1 MTFRLIPTDQK
12 FYELFAAQAEVAAEG
27 ARVLEAELRD
37 YVDPV
42 AAADRLR
49 DLEHRG
55 DDVNHAVLAHLEA
68 TFVVPFERQDIHAL
82 TGVLDDIIDLVE
94 KVGDLLVLYHV
105 PVPPPGAVDQAS
117 ILVRACDVIVEGVG
131 GARQTDRPARVPAAD
146 PCAREGGRCPS
157 AAPDR
162 AALRGAAECARGP
175 DRRGDLRGPR
185 GRDRRRRPGRPRPGP
200 DRDHVRHPS
209 ARQRRSARDGPGA
222 LMTSLGPRGM
232 MRLAAGSSISR
243 TRPRRGTWNTLR
255 ANETES
261 ERAGDRRHRAAS
273 SAG

>member
-12 FYELFAAQAEVAAEG
+12 FYELFAAQAAVAAEG

-42 AAADRLR
+42 AAADQLR
-49 DLEHRG
+49 ELEHRG

-105 PVPPPGAVDQAS
+105 PVAAAGRRRPGVDPGPGVRRRSSRACAA
-117 ILVRACDVIVEGVG
+117 LVRPIDLRAYPPRIHALEKEG
-131 GARQTDRPARVPAAD
+131 D
-146 PCAREGGRCPS
+146 
-157 AAPDR
+157 
-162 AALRGAAECARGP
+162 ALRRRLIEQLFDAAAERARGP
-175 DRRGDLRGPR
+175 DRRGDLRRPR

-200 DRDHVRHPS
+200 DRHDVRAPTCVV
-209 ARQRRSARDGPGA
+209 ARRPHATGPAR
-222 LMTSLGPRGM
+222 
-232 MRLAAGSSISR
+232 
-243 TRPRRGTWNTLR
+243 
-255 ANETES
+255 
-261 ERAGDRRHRAAS
+261 
-273 SAG
+273 

>member
-12 FYELFAAQAEVAAEG
+12 FYELFAAQAAVAAEG

-42 AAADRLR
+42 AASDQLR
-49 DLEHRG
+49 ELEHRG

-117 ILVRACDVIVEGVG
+117 ILVRACDVIVEGVAAMVRPMDLRAYPPRIHALEKEGDALRRRLIEGLFEAPPSALAVLTGEEIYEGLEDAIDAADRVGRVLDQIATTYGTHLRG
-131 GARQTDRPARVPAAD
+131 GAEAHATGPAR
-146 PCAREGGRCPS
+146 
-157 AAPDR
+157 
-162 AALRGAAECARGP
+162 
-175 DRRGDLRGPR
+175 
-185 GRDRRRRPGRPRPGP
+185 
-200 DRDHVRHPS
+200 
-209 ARQRRSARDGPGA
+209 
-222 LMTSLGPRGM
+222 
-232 MRLAAGSSISR
+232 
-243 TRPRRGTWNTLR
+243 
-255 ANETES
+255 
-261 ERAGDRRHRAAS
+261 
-273 SAG
+273 